1 LIELVDSF
9 LIAIALQIFSLSM
22 YELFVGELNLP
33 DWMLAHNLHELKT
46 KLSSVIILVMTVKFL
61 EHLVEWKNP
70 SNSLF
75 FAIAVSVVAATLIAF
90 SYFGEKKLK

>member
-1 LIELVDSF
+1 
-9 LIAIALQIFSLSM
+9 M
-22 YELFVGELNLP
+22 YELFVGGLNLP

-46 KLSSVIILVMTVKFL
+46 KLSNVIILVMAVKFL

-70 SNSLF
+70 DESLY